1 MCLAEKTQVFPI
13 RKNTHGDPQTLQNK
27 HWRTS
32 AKRPTLTVQ
41 ARNASLLE
49 PRKTIGGGISRHFYG
64 ANAVARYFIVRCERE
79 SAHRNTSYG
88 ATTMPFSTMPRL
100 GFVGAGRLA
109 RCLAAVWSRAGY
121 PITAIA
127 SRSAASAHEF
137 AGELPECLVAADASA
152 VAQHADILF
161 LTVPDDSIGATANA
175 LRLDLPRGDAKAV
188 VHCSGATP
196 VDVLAAAQAQGAD
209 IGGFHPLFLFGGL
222 PSDQTRIAG
231 CSVTIEASGSLHDTL
246 TALVQALGCHPLSIP
261 PGGRLLYHA
270 AAHYAAS
277 FALCSLSE
285 TVALWK
291 ELGFAEDDAL
301 RAVLPMLAGT
311 IETARE
317 KGLPGALAGPVSRG
331 DAGIVIEQLAL
342 LQELGGDHAA
352 LYALLSRRAVA
363 LAKRRASPPPAEAL
377 DAMSH
382 AIELVLNRTGPSDD

>member
-1 MCLAEKTQVFPI
+1 
-13 RKNTHGDPQTLQNK
+13 
-27 HWRTS
+27 
-32 AKRPTLTVQ
+32 
-41 ARNASLLE
+41 
-49 PRKTIGGGISRHFYG
+49 
-64 ANAVARYFIVRCERE
+64 
-79 SAHRNTSYG
+79 
-88 ATTMPFSTMPRL
+88 MPFSTMPRL

-121 PITAIA
+121 PVTAIS

-137 AGELPECLVAADASA
+137 AGELPECLVADSASA
-152 VAQHADILF
+152 VTQHADIVF
-161 LTVPDDSIGATANA
+161 LTVPDDAIGATANA
-175 LRLDLPRGDAKAV
+175 LRLDHAHGNAKAI

-196 VDVLAAAQAQGAD
+196 VDVLASVAAQGAD

-231 CSVTIEASGSLHDTL
+231 CSVTIEASGPLHDTL

-285 TVALWK
+285 TVTLWK

-317 KGLPGALAGPVSRG
+317 KGLPGALSGPVSRG
-331 DAGIVIEQLAL
+331 DASIVIKQLAL
-342 LQELGGDHAA
+342 LQDLGGDHAA

-363 LAKRRASPPPAEAL
+363 LAKRRASPPPAQAL

-382 AIELVLNRTGPSDD
+382 AIELVLNGTGPSDD

>member
-1 MCLAEKTQVFPI
+1 
-13 RKNTHGDPQTLQNK
+13 
-27 HWRTS
+27 
-32 AKRPTLTVQ
+32 
-41 ARNASLLE
+41 
-49 PRKTIGGGISRHFYG
+49 
-64 ANAVARYFIVRCERE
+64 
-79 SAHRNTSYG
+79 
-88 ATTMPFSTMPRL
+88 MPFSTMPRL

-121 PITAIA
+121 PVTAIS

-137 AGELPECLVAADASA
+137 AAGFPECLVAEDASA
-152 VAQHADILF
+152 VAQHADIIF
-161 LTVPDDSIGATANA
+161 LTVPDDAIGATANA
-175 LRLDLPRGDAKAV
+175 LRLDHAHGGTKSI

-231 CSVTIEASGSLHDTL
+231 CSVTIEASGPLHDTL

-317 KGLPGALAGPVSRG
+317 KGLPGALSGPVSRG
-331 DAGIVIEQLAL
+331 DAGIVIKQLAL
-342 LQELGGDHAA
+342 LQDLGGDHAA
-352 LYALLSRRAVA
+352 LYALLTRRAVA
-363 LAKRRASPPPAEAL
+363 LAKRRVSPPPAQAL

-382 AIELVLNRTGPSDD
+382 AIELVLNGTGPSDD